1 MRDTNKFHIFFIF
14 SNLFSPFPLPCWSND
29 FQVENMQADGSQ
41 LWNCAIF
48 LLAVC
53 RSIRSCSKPEIV
65 SLWYVFFLVLVDCAA
80 CLDKCGLHVLCRKAH
95 DSKTNRWHAVRNSSG
110 CPALVWL
117 LCRSCS
123 TDSSTEENSNAQNSR
138 VAVTPLILT
147 TMYNCANPTL
157 TRTSCKHRSCSVR
170 AVIRIIRKS
179 TSCGRG
185 RDSRTTLRHRR

>member
-1 MRDTNKFHIFFIF
+1 M
-14 SNLFSPFPLPCWSND
+14 
-29 FQVENMQADGSQ
+29 V
-41 LWNCAIF
+41 
-48 LLAVC
+48 
-53 RSIRSCSKPEIV
+53 
-65 SLWYVFFLVLVDCAA
+65 FLVLVDCAA

-95 DSKTNRWHAVRNSSG
+95 DSKMNRWHAVRNPSG
-110 CPALVWL
+110 YPALVWL

-123 TDSSTEENSNAQNSR
+123 TESSTEENANAQNSR

-157 TRTSCKHRSCSVR
+157 TCTSCKHRLCSLR

-185 RDSRTTLRHRR
+185 RDSRTTLRHRRQRGEGFNSHVPVEAGVESGTVLKVPSSAANLALVTTFGNTYKKSNLSSNASPCA